1 MSITSH
7 DPFLPQVFCSLHPEY
22 IWKLTEDNENRQL
35 HWAENK
41 NTFVLVWCEGGNE
54 TQGFPPARN
63 RLSSSA
69 TIQAS
74 RQGHLFLCVDCPK
87 FHRKQGFWR
96 SSSTRPKDLGKVRW
110 LLLSSR
116 PPSRNQ
122 IVYLTCKISKDKE
135 IDNRQPHLCVIHAC
149 SHPNPQEA
157 GARGLPG
164 VSLGYIETL
173 S

>member
-1 MSITSH
+1 MSITSR
-7 DPFLPQVFCSLHPEY
+7 DPFLPQVFCSLNPEY

-35 HWAENK
+35 HWVENK
-41 NTFVLVWCEGGNE
+41 NTFVLVWCGGGNE
-54 TQGFPPARN
+54 TQGFPPAKN
-63 RLSSSA
+63 RLWFSA

-74 RQGHLFLCVDCPK
+74 THGYYFFVLIALNVTGSK
-87 FHRKQGFWR
+87 GFEGAPPLG
-96 SSSTRPKDLGKVRW
+96 PKDLGKVGC

-116 PPSRNQ
+116 PPSWNQ
-122 IVYLTCKISKDKE
+122 IVYLTCKVSKDKE
-135 IDNRQPHLCVIHAC
+135 IDNRQPQLCVMRAY

-157 GARGLPG
+157 GARGVPG